1 MEIANLAMEC
11 ERLARDFGRL
21 ALADVCGGIVTE
33 RELTWCR
40 EPVPRVR
47 DYWRLQQRITAEPVG
62 LNRGRVC
69 GYADGLELSD
79 VRPQTV
85 KEELSAP
92 VWYAPFDCTP
102 IVNTAGQSMVMESGW
117 STSHEWDL
125 AGANAT
131 HAYELLERA
140 GEWTLGRWRELS
152 RLLWPGRGS
161 VAGKSCWPDVVN
173 QVSELAHDA
182 TLPRPSWCVI
192 VGPYHEWW
200 PIEMWKTRD
209 EWQLGEP
216 RYTAEDVERIRED
229 PEVVLFERKHWL
241 RDSETAL
248 EWLVKQFRKEQ
259 PVAPGVEQAVAPVF
273 SSELPEHNLD
283 NVSKVL
289 HWFGKDYEPLERNMF
304 SVIQILYEH
313 FKKGE
318 AYEWVSLDF
327 LRGRLLDVRALDRG
341 MAEVFAIRKNVTIK
355 RKTKRLSESH
365 PVFVEVVDRRGG
377 AGDYS
382 YRLRRN

>member
-1 MEIANLAMEC
+1 MEIADLAIEC

-62 LNRGRVC
+62 LNRCRVC

-79 VRPQTV
+79 LRPQTV
-85 KEELSAP
+85 EEELSAP
-92 VWYAPFDCTP
+92 VWYGPIECEP
-102 IVNTAGQSMVMESGW
+102 IVNTAGQSMVMEPGW

-125 AGANAT
+125 VGANAT

-140 GEWTLGRWRELS
+140 GEWTSRRWGYLS
-152 RLLWPGRGS
+152 WLLWPGRDS

-173 QVSELAHDA
+173 RVSELAHDA

-209 EWQLGEP
+209 EWQLGET

-241 RDSETAL
+241 RDSETGL
-248 EWLVKQFRKEQ
+248 EWLAKQFRKEQ
-259 PVAPGVEQAVAPVF
+259 PVAPKIEPADPIGLIDGLSPDGLTLRWAGSTYPLTETAARLVKLLVDAFDSRFPYLHEEYLKTEGEFESDVRNIVRSAGLGSIVCREVATDGKTVKGKWGLIDPK
-273 SSELPEHNLD
+273 
-283 NVSKVL
+283 KVL
-289 HWFGKDYEPLERNMF
+289 SP
-304 SVIQILYEH
+304 Q
-313 FKKGE
+313 
-318 AYEWVSLDF
+318 
-327 LRGRLLDVRALDRG
+327 
-341 MAEVFAIRKNVTIK
+341 
-355 RKTKRLSESH
+355 
-365 PVFVEVVDRRGG
+365 
-377 AGDYS
+377 
-382 YRLRRN
+382 

>member
-1 MEIANLAMEC
+1 MEIANLATEC

-21 ALADVCGGIVTE
+21 ALADVSGSIVTE

-62 LNRGRVC
+62 LNRGRVR
-69 GYADGLELSD
+69 GSTDGLELSD
-79 VRPQTV
+79 LRPQTV
-85 KEELSAP
+85 EEELSAP
-92 VWYAPFDCTP
+92 VWYGPFDCTP

-140 GEWTLGRWRELS
+140 GEWTSRRWGYLS
-152 RLLWPGRGS
+152 RLLWPGRDS

-173 QVSELAHDA
+173 QVSELARDA
-182 TLPRPSWCVI
+182 TLPRPVWLVR
-192 VGPYHEWW
+192 VGENCEWW
-200 PIEMWKTRD
+200 PVAMWKTRD
-209 EWQLGEP
+209 EWQLGGP

-248 EWLVKQFRKEQ
+248 EWLAKQFANEQ
-259 PVAPGVEQAVAPVF
+259 TVAPEVVPVD
-273 SSELPEHNLD
+273 PVVVD
-283 NVSKVL
+283 
-289 HWFGKDYEPLERNMF
+289 G
-304 SVIQILYEH
+304 LYEDEKL
-313 FKKGE
+313 FVWGGIRYETLAPRMIRVLRLLLDERRKGFPD
-318 AYEWVSLDF
+318 VSLD
-327 LRGRLLDVRALDRG
+327 RIEKAQVCITGG
-341 MAEVFAIRKNVTIK
+341 MHNQVFKVNRKGWPIGE
-355 RKTKRLSESH
+355 LH
-365 PVFVEVVDRRGG
+365 PVNKVVLHVGSG
-377 AGDYS
+377 V
-382 YRLRRN
+382 YRLIDPKKVPDKVPDCS

>member
-1 MEIANLAMEC
+1 MEIANLATEC

-21 ALADVCGGIVTE
+21 ALADVSGSIVTE

-69 GYADGLELSD
+69 GCADGLELSD

-85 KEELSAP
+85 EEELSAP
-92 VWYAPFDCTP
+92 VWYGPFDCMP

-131 HAYELLERA
+131 HACELLERA
-140 GEWTLGRWRELS
+140 GEWTWGRWGDLS

-161 VAGKSCWPDVVN
+161 VAGKRCWPDVVN
-173 QVSELAHDA
+173 QVSELARDA
-182 TLPRPSWCVI
+182 TLPRPVWLVR
-192 VGPYHEWW
+192 VGKNCEWW
-200 PIEMWKTRD
+200 PVAMWKTRD

-216 RYTAEDVERIRED
+216 RYTAEDVERIGED

-248 EWLVKQFRKEQ
+248 EWLAKQFANEQTVAPVFEQ
-259 PVAPGVEQAVAPVF
+259 PVAPDKVSDLEDGLYRSKDLFVWDGKHYDGLTDQMMIAL
-273 SSELPEHNLD
+273 ELLAKAYGEERIVTPDEMEGKVGNIPLD
-283 NVSKVL
+283 
-289 HWFGKDYEPLERNMF
+289 G
-304 SVIQILYEH
+304 
-313 FKKGE
+313 FKRIFRFNRLQE
-318 AYEWVSLDF
+318 DSL
-327 LRGRLLDVRALDRG
+327 
-341 MAEVFAIRKNVTIK
+341 T
-355 RKTKRLSESH
+355 H
-365 PVFVEVVDRRGG
+365 PVAEIIKGRKPKGWYLTKEKSRNPN
-377 AGDYS
+377 
-382 YRLRRN
+382 RL